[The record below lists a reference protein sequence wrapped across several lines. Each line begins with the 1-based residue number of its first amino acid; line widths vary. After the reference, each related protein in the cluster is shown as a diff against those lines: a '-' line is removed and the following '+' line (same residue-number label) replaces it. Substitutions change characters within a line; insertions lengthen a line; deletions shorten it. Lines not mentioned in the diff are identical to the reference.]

1 MDQTTPSKHLD
12 APKQRIGDD
21 GWHQT
26 RQSIPKSIHSKSE
39 VKIGSDRNFGIVF
52 AAVSLIVATG
62 PLLHGG
68 TPRWWA
74 LAIAAAFG
82 AAAFVA
88 PAVLRPLNIVWFK
101 FGMALHHVVNP
112 IIMGAIFFGAV
123 TPMGMLLRVL
133 GKDHLRLK
141 RSQQSST
148 YWIERERPAPTP
160 GSMSKQF

>member
-1 MDQTTPSKHLD
+1 MDTTPSKYMD
-12 APKQRIGDD
+12 ATKSRIGDD

-26 RQSIPKSIHSKSE
+26 HQSIHSQSE
-39 VKIGSDRNFGIVF
+39 VKIGSNRNFGIVF
-52 AAVSLIVATG
+52 GLAFLLIATG
-62 PLLHGG
+62 PLLRGG
-68 TPRWWA
+68 TLRWWA
-74 LAIAAAFG
+74 LAIAVAFG

-88 PAVLRPLNIVWFK
+88 PAVLRPLNVVWFK
-101 FGMALHHVVNP
+101 LGIALHHVVNP

-123 TPMGMLLRVL
+123 TPMGMLLRAL

-148 YWIERERPAPTP
+148 YWIERERPAPAP